1 MTPNDNNNIQGVQG
15 QEVDPYKDD
24 FEKAIKESQGGL
36 EEDAELQRA
45 IQESMMYGGGMGG
58 NVNTNTNNV
67 QPNFDFM
74 TEEEQMA

>member
-1 MTPNDNNNIQGVQG
+1 MNANNLQGIQG

-24 FEKAIKESQGGL
+24 LEKALKESQTGVD
-36 EEDAELQRA
+36 EDLELQRA
-45 IQESMMYGGGMGG
+45 IQESMMY
-58 NVNTNTNNV
+58 NSVPNTNTNTNNV